1 MLTQYKNKN
10 NLTTGADYLA
20 RFDESVDVN
29 GLLVKNIDIINYTEP
44 SVELHVYS
52 NDTWITGEHK
62 VSIFSQY
69 LGTLTPAE
77 YIALAAAGKVIPDR
91 FLRFNLK
98 NEFNRLKLSA
108 GRFRIVVNF
117 FKDIIGSYDEQYL
130 YVDEISPDRTEVKLR
145 QINNLIPSGIKQFVD
160 YEKIFTP
167 NQKDGFIPP
176 TDVNTFPNFN
186 QYLLNF
192 SRNKTFAYVNTVV
205 VGDSI
210 YIKLLDALPD
220 NININDKC
228 WIVQEIKLPYTDII
242 SLTVAGKV
250 KTFKSL
256 TTPNWEV
263 KIGNTNISSGTEIK
277 NWNDLLGNGL
287 QTSQQIVDKYFSG
300 SLEGIP
306 LNIDYRDF
314 NNFIFYSSAEERLHN
329 FKYKLELSEYYD
341 KQIAMLSAVPG
352 KTSITKTAEYNSLK
366 TNLVSGFDSFEKY
379 LYYESSSL
387 LFNNDVPVINP
398 TVSSLTGS
406 YIFPTPKSGSIGSL
420 KSYSVTSSIFNS
432 WYDTLISSASLYDSL
447 NINKLTNFLPPAIQY
462 NENNDQLV
470 TFVNMLGHHYDIL
483 HAYIKQASNIYK
495 HEENP
500 KIGMPDDLL
509 FSVAKQFGWDLA
521 DGNQYQDLWEYVL
534 GTNETGGLLSG
545 SNTVGDI
552 SVAGSKMTKTVWRRI
567 VNNLPF
573 LLKSKGTKRSIKAL
587 LSCYGI
593 PESLISINE
602 YGGPSSNKVPVYEKL
617 NFDYSL
623 DLINNASGTVNIN
636 YSQPIGGVE
645 LRFRLDDV
653 VTNPT
658 MPSTMNLITIS
669 GSQINVK
676 LNFTRGTLGTATIYD
691 HLGTTATTNEIELFD
706 GKWLSMLINKNGSN
720 LDLFINK
727 AKYGKVVAT
736 VSASIASALPTKGS
750 VKLGVPATAASRLYG
765 QLQELRLW
773 TGSLSLSAFANH
785 TKAPSAYN
793 GTTDAYSEL
802 VFRLPLTQKIN
813 HATTSSL
820 LGVQPVS
827 NNISA
832 SFTGWSN
839 DIPYD
844 SIEETYYFDSVSLP
858 TGTHE
863 DNKIQIATSNIN
875 SANLQLLSSID
886 RDEVDEAA
894 IGSNKLGVYF
904 SPQTMIN
911 EDIIAQLGYTELDSY
926 IGDPG
931 QYEENSYPDLE
942 RRAQD
947 YWKKYT
953 NRSNLN
959 EYIKIFT
966 LFDLSFFKQLEQL
979 LPARV
984 NKLTGLLIQPNLLER
999 NKQSIPLRVH
1009 VDNQQLS
1016 SAITITDNIKTVKA
1030 DYLLVTSSIGLTNL
1044 INSDVINNDLIASIS
1059 YVNSITSAIDTDLN
1073 MYLTGSNASRYNG
1086 FNYRSDDGVIAM
1098 ISDGVVNEFV
1108 TKIQTIVQNG
1118 ITYIISSS
1126 STTSAYKPTG
1136 YANAV
1141 YNGTKMTSAGIN
1153 INSPDTYQKKP
1164 VVEIRDVN
1172 GNIININPGTLS
1184 ALTINVKGGSNP
1196 GTLTTDPNAS
1206 GGGPGDPNAM
1216 SS

>member
-10 NLTTGADYLA
+10 NLTSGADYLS
-20 RFDESVDVN
+20 RFDLSVDKD
-29 GLLVKNIDIINYTEP
+29 GLLIKNINIIDYIEP

-52 NDTWITGEHK
+52 NDTWITGNHAAPVKIESK
-62 VSIFSQY
+62 GGLSWQEFRKKFGY
-69 LGTLTPAE
+69 GATTAE
-77 YIALAAAGKVIPDR
+77 YIAYQSSLERQLTINFKDEFIKLNLTAGK
-91 FLRFNLK
+91 
-98 NEFNRLKLSA
+98 
-108 GRFRIVVNF
+108 FRIVVNF
-117 FKDIIGSYDEQYL
+117 FKNLIGSYNEQYL
-130 YVDEISPDRTEVKLR
+130 YIEEISPDRTEVKLR
-145 QINNLIPSGIKQFVD
+145 TTSNLIVNAVSQFTN
-160 YEKIFTP
+160 YEKIFTL
-167 NQKDGFIPP
+167 NPP
-176 TDVNTFPNFN
+176 TDVVTFPKFT

-192 SRNKTFAYVNTVV
+192 SRNKTVAFVNTVV
-205 VGDSI
+205 VGDAI
-210 YIKLLDALPD
+210 YVKLLDPLPD
-220 NININDKC
+220 NININDKS
-228 WIVQEIKLPYTDII
+228 WIVQEIKLPYTDIV
-242 SLTVAGKV
+242 SLIPAGKV
-250 KTFKSL
+250 KTFNAL
-256 TTPNWEV
+256 NTANFEV

-277 NWNDLLGNGL
+277 NWNDLLGSSV

-341 KQIAMLSAVPG
+341 KQIALLSTISG
-352 KTSITKTAEYNSLK
+352 KTATTNTADYTSLK
-366 TNLVSGFDSFEKY
+366 TNLISGFDSFERY

-406 YIFPTPKSGSIGSL
+406 YVFPTPKSGSIGTL
-420 KSYSVTSSIFNS
+420 QSYSVTSSIFNT
-432 WYDTLISSASLYDSL
+432 WYDNLIEKASLYDSL

-462 NENNDQLV
+462 NENNDQLI

-483 HAYIKQASNIYK
+483 YTYIKQASSIYK

-521 DGNQYQDLWEYVL
+521 EGNQYQDLWQYVL
-534 GTNETGGLLSG
+534 GTDETGGLLTG
-545 SNTVGDI
+545 SNSVGDP
-552 SVAGSKMTKTVWRRI
+552 SVNGSKMTKMVWRRI

-602 YGGPSSNKVPVYEKL
+602 YGGASPNKVPVYEKL

-623 DLINNASGTVNIN
+623 DLINNASGAVTIN

-653 VTNPT
+653 VKNPT
-658 MPSTMNLITIS
+658 MPSNMNLITIS
-669 GSQINVK
+669 GSQVNVK

-727 AKYGKVVAT
+727 AKYGKIVAT
-736 VSASIASALPTKGS
+736 VSASIASALPINGS
-750 VKLGVPATAASRLYG
+750 VTLAVPSSAASRLYG

-773 TGSLSLSAFANH
+773 TGSLSLNAFANH

-793 GTTDAYSEL
+793 GTVDAYNEL

-813 HATTSSL
+813 HALTSSL
-820 LGVQPVS
+820 FGVQPAA

-832 SFTGWSN
+832 SFNGWSN

-863 DNKIQIATSNIN
+863 DNKIQISTSNLD
-875 SANLQLLSSID
+875 SANLQLLSSIE
-886 RDEVDEAA
+886 RSEGDESA
-894 IGSNKLGVYF
+894 IGSNRLGVYF
-904 SPQTMIN
+904 SPQTIIN
-911 EDIIAQLGYTELDSY
+911 EDIIAHLGYTELDSY

-931 QYEENSYPDLE
+931 QYEANSYPDLE
-942 RRAQD
+942 RRSRD
-947 YWKKYT
+947 YWKKY
-953 NRSNLN
+953 NNKGSIND
-959 EYIKIFT
+959 YIKIFT

-979 LPARV
+979 LPARS

-999 NKQSIPLRVH
+999 NKQSISRTMVIDSQDLAANMAILKPNWSTGLYVFTYRGRGDIPDIDREQIIRV
-1009 VDNQQLS
+1009 VGDNDWTS
-1016 SAITITDNIKTVKA
+1016 TGTVPVGVTTTSDINI
-1030 DYLLVTSSIGLTNL
+1030 D
-1044 INSDVINNDLIASIS
+1044 INMD
-1059 YVNSITSAIDTDLN
+1059 
-1073 MYLTGSNASRYNG
+1073 LTGSDASRYNG
-1086 FNYRSDDGVIAM
+1086 TDYGLWDGVTDM
-1098 ISDGVVNEFV
+1098 V
-1108 TKIQTIVQNG
+1108 
-1118 ITYIISSS
+1118 
-1126 STTSAYKPTG
+1126 STTSTDTAGFKPTG
-1136 YANAV
+1136 YANAT
-1141 YNGTKMTSAGIN
+1141 YDGSKMTSAGIN
-1153 INSPDTYQKKP
+1153 INSPDTYQMRP
-1164 VVEIRDVN
+1164 VVEIINVN
-1172 GNIININPGTLS
+1172 PNIININPRFPE
-1184 ALTINVKGGSNP
+1184 IPFDGGISFDGEIP
-1196 GTLTTDPNAS
+1196 SD
-1206 GGGPGDPNAM
+1206 GGISPFNT
-1216 SS
+1216 SLNE